1 MTTRESAAVT
11 SLNGLEHR
19 QLKDRVY
26 EHLRQQIIAVELRPG
41 TALREVE
48 IATSLGVSKT
58 PVREAFVRLQ
68 KDRLV
73 TLIPYRGAVV
83 AGYSRADLCELYELR
98 ELLQG
103 ACARTAAHSISAA
116 DLTALTRNIRA
127 THEAWERREHATVVE
142 LFDEFDAIMYRQ
154 SSNRW
159 ILDLIENLAGH
170 LRRVGKLTVL
180 IPGRLE
186 ASVIQHTQ
194 IHDAIV
200 ARDPVESE
208 RLMRSHI
215 MSVMADQ
222 LAEFPDD

>member
-1 MTTRESAAVT
+1 MTTRESAAAT
-11 SLNGLEHR
+11 SLTGLEHR

-26 EHLRQQIIAVELRPG
+26 EYLRQRIIAVELEPG

-103 ACARTAAHSISAA
+103 ACARAAAHSMSAA
-116 DLTALTRNIRA
+116 DLTALTRNIRG
-127 THEAWERREHATVVE
+127 THEAWERRDHPAVVE
-142 LFDEFDAIMYRQ
+142 LFDEFDAIVYRQ
-154 SSNRW
+154 STNQW
-159 ILDLIENLAGH
+159 ILDLIENLEGH

-186 ASVIQHTQ
+186 ASVIQHTH